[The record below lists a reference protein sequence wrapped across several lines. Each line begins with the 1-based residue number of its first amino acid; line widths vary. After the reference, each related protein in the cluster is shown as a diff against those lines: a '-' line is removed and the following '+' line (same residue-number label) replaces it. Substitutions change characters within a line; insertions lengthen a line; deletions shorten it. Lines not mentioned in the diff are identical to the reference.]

1 MLPMFEDQCSLP
13 KRKRKEKKK
22 EKEKEKKK
30 KKNKVVTLCLETR
43 ARSEGCMAKAFE
55 ARCPKP

>member
-1 MLPMFEDQCSLP
+1 MLPILEDQCSLP
-13 KRKRKEKKK
+13 KKKKRKEK

-30 KKNKVVTLCLETR
+30 KKNKVVKFFLETR

-55 ARCPKP
+55 TRCPMP

>member
-1 MLPMFEDQCSLP
+1 MLPILEDQCSLP

-30 KKNKVVTLCLETR
+30 KKNKVVKFCLETR
-43 ARSEGCMAKAFE
+43 GVYGESL
-55 ARCPKP
+55 

>member
-1 MLPMFEDQCSLP
+1 MLPVFEDQCSLP
-13 KRKRKEKKK
+13 KRKRKEK

-30 KKNKVVTLCLETR
+30 KKNKVVKFCLETR